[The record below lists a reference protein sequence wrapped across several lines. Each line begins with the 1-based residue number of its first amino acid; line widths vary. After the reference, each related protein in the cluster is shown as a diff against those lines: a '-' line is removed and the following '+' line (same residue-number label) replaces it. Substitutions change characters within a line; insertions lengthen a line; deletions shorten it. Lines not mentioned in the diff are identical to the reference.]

1 MNNDELVNQQYGTE
15 PLLTHIEEALERAG
29 LSHSVLQWSDL
40 VPLDQ
45 LHLRG
50 LAASKE
56 QAAAMNPA
64 AGSTLLD
71 IGCGLGGPARF
82 VAATYGCHVTGID
95 LNRSFVD
102 AATWLVKRCEMSES
116 ISILKADALA
126 LPFDEAS
133 FDYAWTQHVAM
144 NIANRTK
151 FYAEVFRVLK
161 PGGRFAAYDILAGE
175 GRPLIYPVPWARKAE
190 QNFLLTAEAM
200 RELLHD
206 SGFCEVSWTDKT
218 EASLAWITELQP
230 KLAEARPLG
239 PPVVMGTQFG
249 EMAEN
254 LRRNLHEGRVQVLQA
269 ILERAAQ

>member
-1 MNNDELVNQQYGTE
+1 MNNDELVNQQYGTQS
-15 PLLTHIEEALERAG
+15 LLARIEAALQDAG
-29 LSHSVLQWSDL
+29 LGRSFLDWSDL

-50 LAASKE
+50 MAASKE
-56 QAAAMNPA
+56 QAAALQPA

-82 VAATYGCHVTGID
+82 VAATCGCHVTGID

-102 AATWLVKRCEMSES
+102 AAIWLVKRCEMSES
-116 ISILKADALA
+116 VSIQKADALA
-126 LPFDEAS
+126 LPFNEAS
-133 FDYAWTQHVAM
+133 YDNAWTQHVAM
-144 NIANRTK
+144 NIANRAK
-151 FYAEVFRVLK
+151 LYAEVFRVLK
-161 PGGRFAAYDILAGE
+161 PGGRFAVYDILAGD
-175 GRPLIYPVPWARKAE
+175 GRPLIFPVPWARETE

-200 RELLHD
+200 RELLD
-206 SGFCEVSWTDKT
+206 ETGFREVFWADKT

-230 KLAEARPLG
+230 KLADAPPLG
-239 PPVVMGTQFG
+239 PPVVMGAQFG

-269 ILERAAQ
+269 IFERAAQ

>member
-15 PLLTHIEEALERAG
+15 PLLTRIEEALERAG
-29 LSHSVLQWSDL
+29 LNHGVLEWSDL

-64 AGSTLLD
+64 AGSILLD

-144 NIANRTK
+144 NIANRAK

-161 PGGRFAAYDILAGE
+161 PGGRFAVYDILAGD
-175 GRPLIYPVPWARKAE
+175 GRPLIYPVP
-190 QNFLLTAEAM
+190 
-200 RELLHD
+200 
-206 SGFCEVSWTDKT
+206 
-218 EASLAWITELQP
+218 
-230 KLAEARPLG
+230 
-239 PPVVMGTQFG
+239 
-249 EMAEN
+249 
-254 LRRNLHEGRVQVLQA
+254 
-269 ILERAAQ
+269 